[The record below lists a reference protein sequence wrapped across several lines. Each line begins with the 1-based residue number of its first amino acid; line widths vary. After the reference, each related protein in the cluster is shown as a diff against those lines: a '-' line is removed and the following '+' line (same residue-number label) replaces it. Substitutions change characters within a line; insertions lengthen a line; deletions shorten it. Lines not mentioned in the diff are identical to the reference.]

1 MFSIRTLGGQRV
13 TEEELRAELGQRLR
27 DRRSSQGR
35 TLASVAM
42 QAGLS
47 VPYVANLENGRGNP
61 TLGSLHRLADA
72 LGIRLSELLA
82 EGDGT
87 AAGPAALPESL
98 AAFSRGA
105 RFGQEVRRLAAEGK
119 VTPAEVRHKLLTAM
133 AAVPQPH
140 RGLDELDW
148 HRTLDALVLVL
159 RPR

>member
-1 MFSIRTLGGQRV
+1 V
-13 TEEELRAELGQRLR
+13 TEEELRAELGRRLR
-27 DRRSSQGR
+27 ARRSSQGR

-61 TLGSLHRLADA
+61 TLGSLHRLAGA

-82 EGDGT
+82 ESEGT
-87 AAGPAALPESL
+87 AAGPPALPESL
-98 AAFSRGA
+98 AAFSQGP
-105 RFGQEVRRLAAEGK
+105 RFRQEVRRLAAEGK
-119 VTPAEVRHKLLTAM
+119 VTPAEVRHRLLAAM
-133 AAVPQPH
+133 AAVPQPP

-148 HRTLDALVLVL
+148 HRILDALVLVL

>member
-1 MFSIRTLGGQRV
+1 M
-13 TEEELRAELGQRLR
+13 TEQELRAELGRRLHA
-27 DRRSSQGR
+27 RRVSQGR
-35 TLASVAM
+35 TLATVAM

-82 EGDGT
+82 DPDAV
-87 AAGPAALPESL
+87 AAGPVLPESL
-98 AAFSRGA
+98 AEFCQGA
-105 RFGQEVRRLAAEGK
+105 RFQQEVRRLAAEEK
-119 VTPAEVRHKLLTAM
+119 VTPAEVRQQLLTAM

-148 HRTLDALVLVL
+148 HRILDALVLVL

>member
-1 MFSIRTLGGQRV
+1 V

-27 DRRSSQGR
+27 ARRGSQGR

-72 LGIRLSELLA
+72 LGVRLSDLLA
-82 EGDGT
+82 EEAGT
-87 AAGPAALPESL
+87 APAPAELPESL
-98 AAFSRGA
+98 VAFSQGS
-105 RFGQEVRRLAAEGK
+105 RFRREVRRLAAQEQ
-119 VTPAEVRHKLLTAM
+119 VMPAEMRHKLLTAM
-133 AAVPQPH
+133 AAVPRPR

-148 HRTLDALVLVL
+148 HRILDALVLVL
-159 RPR
+159 RSR

>member
-1 MFSIRTLGGQRV
+1 V
-13 TEEELRAELGQRLR
+13 TEQELRAELGRRLHAGRVSQR
-27 DRRSSQGR
+27 R
-35 TLASVAM
+35 TLAAVAM

-82 EGDGT
+82 DPDGRP
-87 AAGPAALPESL
+87 AGPVLPGSL
-98 AAFSRGA
+98 AEFCQGA
-105 RFGQEVRRLAAEGK
+105 RFQREARRLAAEEK
-119 VTPAEVRHKLLTAM
+119 VTLAEVRRQLLTAM

-148 HRTLDALVLVL
+148 HRILDALVLVL